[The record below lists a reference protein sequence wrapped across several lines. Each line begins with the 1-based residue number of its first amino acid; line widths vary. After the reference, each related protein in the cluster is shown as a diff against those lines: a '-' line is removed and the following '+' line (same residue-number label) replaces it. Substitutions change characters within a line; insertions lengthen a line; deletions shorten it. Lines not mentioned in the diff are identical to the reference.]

1 MGNFTNCES
10 IFQHNKK
17 LFLMPPRETSDHYL
31 LYPDELLNRR
41 SELVTK
47 CRHENTVLSKTLI
60 VKTEVPLYEIL
71 LTHIS
76 EIPSISI

>member
-1 MGNFTNCES
+1 MGNLTKCES

-17 LFLMPPRETSDHYL
+17 LFLMPTRETSDHYL

-47 CRHENTVLSKTLI
+47 CRHENKVL
-60 VKTEVPLYEIL
+60 
-71 LTHIS
+71 
-76 EIPSISI
+76 